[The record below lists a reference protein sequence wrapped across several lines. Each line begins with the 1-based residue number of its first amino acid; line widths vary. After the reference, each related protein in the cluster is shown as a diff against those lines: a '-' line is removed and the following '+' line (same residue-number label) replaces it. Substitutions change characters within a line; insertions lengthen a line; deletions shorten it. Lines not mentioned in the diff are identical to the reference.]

1 MLETLFCIDKKF
13 AIVYVSSSA
22 SILGKIEEGK
32 IDILHRINKNQ
43 VTHRRG
49 GQAMVSFTAQR
60 AKALETYK
68 KINISKINEQFFFE
82 EKFLYDYLIFCYPE
96 SSENLINVMFKYFFL
111 NDKLKKLFFNI
122 EFNGDNTLNEIHSSL
137 GTILLQDYL
146 SNQKE
151 NLLKF
156 FELSN
161 DVKKVCFGVS
171 ETLKALEKGL
181 LDTIFI
187 SEELQL
193 NNSPEKEN
201 GVQNCFGNGL
211 VGWVTNFVLKHQT
224 NIFFVIQG
232 NDESL
237 KFRVEYQAIGGI
249 LKN

>member
-1 MLETLFCIDKKF
+1 M
-13 AIVYVSSSA
+13 Y
-22 SILGKIEEGK
+22 
-32 IDILHRINKNQ
+32 IN
-43 VTHRRG
+43 
-49 GQAMVSFTAQR
+49 
-60 AKALETYK
+60 
-68 KINISKINEQFFFE
+68 FFE

-96 SSENLINVMFKYFFL
+96 SSGNLINVMFKYFFL

-237 KFRVEYQAIGGI
+237 KFRVECQAIGGI